1 MKNAILRFSAL
12 TIIVI
17 IFCAAKIT
25 FSQNRDVKQI
35 PVVISNDTLFF
46 IRSNIGPFTA
56 EQRVNEIVGKVN
68 SIIKNDGNADSIK
81 AEEYSG
87 YTNIILNNKIILSV
101 TDADAEL
108 AGRKRSDLSKELL
121 TILKEKINT
130 EAEHY
135 SNKSLIINGAITLG
149 LLILLSLILW
159 LLTKIFPRAYAFI
172 ESLEGKLFRSIKF
185 RDLEIISA
193 ENISSFF
200 IILLKGIRLFI
211 SLLLFYA
218 LIVYVFGLFPWTKNI
233 NIRPLLRGSILSIAL
248 IISTYVILKS
258 VYASLKAISNKSSSW
273 KGSLI
278 KSVRIKN
285 LEVISEERILEQV
298 RFGLR
303 ILKFVL
309 TIIIAYFFFT
319 LLFSFFEFSNNWAA
333 TLINYI
339 IDPLFSVVNSFIK
352 YLPSLFTII
361 VIVFVTRYILKFIK
375 FIFNELERGTISFQ
389 RFPPEWSDPTYKIV
403 RFLFLA
409 FSAIIIFPYLPGS
422 DSPAFQGVSVFL
434 GILFSLGSSSAIA
447 NMVSGVVI
455 TYMRPFKIGD
465 RVKIADTLGDV
476 IEKTLLVTRIRTIKN
491 VDVSIPNA
499 MVLGSHIIN
508 FSSSAKDKGLILHTT
523 VTIGYDVQWKKIHEL
538 LKAAAKTTENILEK
552 PEPFVLQTS
561 LDDSYVSYEL
571 NAITDKPGAMANIY
585 SDLHQNIQDKF
596 NEAGVEIMSP
606 HYSAVRDGNQTAIP
620 DEYLPKGYIPK
631 PFRIFP
637 FGDFFVRKENPGK

>member
-1 MKNAILRFSAL
+1 MKQRIARFSAL
-12 TIIVI
+12 TIL
-17 IFCAAKIT
+17 IFAVCIT
-25 FSQNRDVKQI
+25 AFTTAQNRASNEV
-35 PVVISNDTLFF
+35 PVVISGDTLFF
-46 IRSNIGPFTA
+46 VKTNIGPFTA
-56 EQRVNEIVGKVN
+56 EQRVTEIIRKIN

-81 AEEYSG
+81 TEDYSG
-87 YTNIILNNKIILSV
+87 YTNIILNKRIILSI

-108 AGRKRSDLSKELL
+108 AGRKRADLSKELI

-130 EAEHY
+130 EGEHY
-135 SNKSLIINGAITLG
+135 SSKLLIINGAITLG
-149 LLILLSLILW
+149 LLILLGLILW

-218 LIVYVFGLFPWTKNI
+218 LIVHVFSLFPWTKDI

-258 VYASLKAISNKSSSW
+258 VYASLKAISNKSNSW

-303 ILKFVL
+303 ILRFVL

-319 LLFSFFEFSNNWAA
+319 LLFSFFEFSKNWAA

-339 IDPLFSVVNSFIK
+339 IDPLFSVVNSFVK

-389 RFPPEWSDPTYKIV
+389 RFPPEWADPTYKIV

-409 FSAIIIFPYLPGS
+409 FAAIIIFPYLPGS

-465 RVKIADTLGDV
+465 RVKIADTMGDV
-476 IEKTLLVTRIRTIKN
+476 IEKTLLVTRVRTIKN

-523 VTIGYDVQWKKIHEL
+523 VTIGYDVPWKKIHEL
-538 LKAAAKTTENILEK
+538 LKSAAKSTENILKK
-552 PEPFVLQTS
+552 PEPFVLQIS

-571 NAITDKPGAMANIY
+571 NAITDKPGAMAKIY

-606 HYSAVRDGNQTAIP
+606 RYSAVRDGNQTAIP
-620 DEYLPKGYIPK
+620 EDYLPNGYKPK
-631 PFRIFP
+631 SFRILP
-637 FGDFFVRKENPGK
+637 FGNLFDRKENPEK